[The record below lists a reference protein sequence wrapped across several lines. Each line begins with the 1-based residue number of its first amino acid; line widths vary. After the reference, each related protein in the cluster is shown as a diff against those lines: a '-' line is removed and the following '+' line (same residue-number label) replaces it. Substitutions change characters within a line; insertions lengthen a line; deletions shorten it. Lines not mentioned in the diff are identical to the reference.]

1 MLQDNLI
8 FQEKSEKYLE
18 WLQKWDCFLVNYSST
33 ASLSMNPELK
43 QLVRQG
49 VPHTYRPRVWKAL
62 VNSITSN
69 LQADTGYGYYGC
81 LIQKAERLDPEADAA
96 IRQIDLDLLR
106 TLPTNIHFNDMK
118 SEKMTQLK
126 RVLYAFRCHSK
137 SVEYCQGLNRIAAV
151 ALLYLKE
158 DEAFWFLV
166 AVVEFLQPEDYY
178 TPTLLGA
185 VVDQRV
191 LLDLIQEKVPK
202 LYNHLKQV
210 EVDLTVFTL
219 PWFLTI
225 FVDVLHHDVFLNI
238 FDAFLLEGNK
248 VVFRFA
254 IALLK
259 TCEPNL
265 LNCTTL
271 GGIHA
276 CLSNLMTLKLDPKE
290 LAKIAFNN
298 LMSLPSKHIEARRQ
312 YHINQLKP
320 KSEK

>member
-1 MLQDNLI
+1 M
-8 FQEKSEKYLE
+8 
-18 WLQKWDCFLVNYSST
+18 NYSST
-33 ASLSMNPELK
+33 ALLSMNPELK

-49 VPHTYRPRVWKAL
+49 VPHAYRPRVWKAL
-62 VNSITSN
+62 VNNITAN
-69 LQADTGYGYYGC
+69 LQADTGYGYYTC

-118 SEKMTQLK
+118 SEKMGQLK
-126 RVLYAFRCHSK
+126 RVLYAFRCHNK

-185 VVDQRV
+185 VVDQKV

-259 TCEPNL
+259 KCEPNL
-265 LNCTTL
+265 LNCSAL

-276 CLSNLMTLKLDPKE
+276 CLSNLMTLKLDSKE
-290 LAKIAFNN
+290 LSKIAFNS